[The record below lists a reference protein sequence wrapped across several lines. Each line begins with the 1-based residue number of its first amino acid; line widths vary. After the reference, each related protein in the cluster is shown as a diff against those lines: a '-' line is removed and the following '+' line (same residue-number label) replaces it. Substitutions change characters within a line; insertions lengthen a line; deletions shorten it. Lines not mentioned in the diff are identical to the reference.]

1 MAAAARRQ
9 RTGSLAVLPA
19 AAVACLLAGC
29 QAGGSTTAATPA
41 TPPSGV
47 VVAPTAAPLTVTVA
61 PASVAPGVVLP
72 GTAAGSSL
80 PALSPPPSVAPCPRY
95 PRPEQ
100 IPLHVAPG
108 PGSAQVSWISDGDA
122 SVRSYRVTAL
132 SQRLVG
138 GTQPAAP
145 SVTTPRGTG
154 CGSRSVRFSGLSRGA
169 GYVFWLEEGIPDPN
183 GALRYWMVGQSTGV
197 LVP

>member
-1 MAAAARRQ
+1 MASAGWRERAGR
-9 RTGSLAVLPA
+9 LAVLPA

-29 QAGGSTTAATPA
+29 QGGGPTTTAAPA
-41 TPPSGV
+41 GPPSGV
-47 VVAPTAAPLTVTVA
+47 VVAPTAAPIKVTVA
-61 PASVAPGVVLP
+61 PASVAPGAMLP
-72 GTAAGSSL
+72 PVPTPSL
-80 PALSPPPSVAPCPRY
+80 PALPPPPSVAPCPRY
-95 PRPEQ
+95 PRPKQ

-108 PGSAQVSWISDGDA
+108 SGSAQVSWVSDGDV

-132 SQRLVG
+132 SQQLVG

-145 SVTTPRGTG
+145 TLTTPRGTG
-154 CGSRSVRFSGLSRGA
+154 CGSRSVSFSGLSHRA

-197 LVP
+197 HVP